1 MGQIIQKLPNTID
14 DCEETY
20 MKQVAFYWKA
30 TGKKAYLGYINS
42 EEYKIFEPEDD
53 RLEYYYHQLV
63 NKAFTIQNLLE
74 VSKGD
79 ARQMAKLVEA
89 PDLKNFYYSDLTP
102 EQIDI
107 TKQVKGKKVPGMHF
121 NPLQHDEVQKV
132 AMEALLS
139 NGLYPVCT
147 YSNELT
153 DSYIMVTCFM
163 KIHDIDNPTDYI
175 EINGCS
181 AMGNLDKFGTGN
193 GMSYAKKYAFLN
205 ALNLKTG
212 MDSEEGYEAKPFK
225 STKESQAKASGSIN
239 QTQQQAGEIDVNIE
253 DIKKSFA
260 NAIHTPRLKHL
271 KDTVYADQ
279 IKYLQ
284 TKNPN
289 ALSELKKVYESRMEQ
304 LSHK

>member
-1 MGQIIQKLPNTID
+1 MKQNIYQKLHKAA
-14 DCEETY
+14 CE
-20 MKQVAFYWKA
+20 A
-30 TGKKAYLGYINS
+30 TG
-42 EEYKIFEPEDD
+42 
-53 RLEYYYHQLV
+53 V
-63 NKAFTIQNLLE
+63 
-74 VSKGD
+74 
-79 ARQMAKLVEA
+79 
-89 PDLKNFYYSDLTP
+89 
-102 EQIDI
+102 
-107 TKQVKGKKVPGMHF
+107 VKGKKVPGMHF

-132 AMEALLS
+132 AMETLLS

-212 MDSEEGYEAKPFK
+212 LDNDDGYKAVPFK
-225 STKESQAKASGSIN
+225 STKESQVKTSGSIS
-239 QTQQQAGEIDVNIE
+239 QTKQQVEEISVDIE
-253 DIKKSFA
+253 DIKNEFA
-260 NAIHTPRLKHL
+260 QAIHLPRLKHL

>member
-1 MGQIIQKLPNTID
+1 MKQNIYQKLHKAA
-14 DCEETY
+14 CEASG
-20 MKQVAFYWKA
+20 V
-30 TGKKAYLGYINS
+30 
-42 EEYKIFEPEDD
+42 
-53 RLEYYYHQLV
+53 
-63 NKAFTIQNLLE
+63 
-74 VSKGD
+74 
-79 ARQMAKLVEA
+79 
-89 PDLKNFYYSDLTP
+89 
-102 EQIDI
+102 
-107 TKQVKGKKVPGMHF
+107 VKGKKVPGMHF

-132 AMEALLS
+132 AMETLLS

-153 DSYIMVTCFM
+153 DNYIMVTCFM
-163 KIHDIDNPTDYI
+163 KIHDIDNPTDYV

-212 MDSEEGYEAKPFK
+212 LDNDDGYEAKPFK
-225 STKESQAKASGSIN
+225 ANKESNAKANDSIN
-239 QTQQQAGEIDVNIE
+239 QTQQLAGEVNINIE
-253 DIKKSFA
+253 DMKKSFA
-260 NAIHTPRLKHL
+260 SAIHLPRLKHL

-289 ALSELKKVYESRMEQ
+289 EFSELKRVYENRMEQ
-304 LSHK
+304 LNSHK

>member
-1 MGQIIQKLPNTID
+1 MKQNIYQKLHKAA
-14 DCEETY
+14 CE
-20 MKQVAFYWKA
+20 A
-30 TGKKAYLGYINS
+30 TG
-42 EEYKIFEPEDD
+42 
-53 RLEYYYHQLV
+53 V
-63 NKAFTIQNLLE
+63 
-74 VSKGD
+74 
-79 ARQMAKLVEA
+79 
-89 PDLKNFYYSDLTP
+89 
-102 EQIDI
+102 
-107 TKQVKGKKVPGMHF
+107 VKGKKVPGMHF

-132 AMEALLS
+132 AMETLLS

-153 DSYIMVTCFM
+153 DSYVMVTCFM

-212 MDSEEGYEAKPFK
+212 LDNDDGYKAVPFK
-225 STKESQAKASGSIN
+225 STKESQAKASGSIS
-239 QTQQQAGEIDVNIE
+239 QTKQQVEEISVDIE
-253 DIKKSFA
+253 DIKNEFA
-260 NAIHTPRLKHL
+260 QAIHLPRLKHL

>member
-1 MGQIIQKLPNTID
+1 MKQNIYQKLHKAA
-14 DCEETY
+14 CEASG
-20 MKQVAFYWKA
+20 V
-30 TGKKAYLGYINS
+30 
-42 EEYKIFEPEDD
+42 
-53 RLEYYYHQLV
+53 
-63 NKAFTIQNLLE
+63 
-74 VSKGD
+74 
-79 ARQMAKLVEA
+79 
-89 PDLKNFYYSDLTP
+89 
-102 EQIDI
+102 
-107 TKQVKGKKVPGMHF
+107 VKGKKVPGMHF

-163 KIHDIDNPTDYI
+163 KIHDIDNPTDYV

-212 MDSEEGYEAKPFK
+212 LDNDDGYEAKPFK
-225 STKESQAKASGSIN
+225 ASKESNATKANDSIN
-239 QTQQQAGEIDVNIE
+239 QTQQLAGEVNINIE
-253 DIKKSFA
+253 DMKKSFA
-260 NAIHTPRLKHL
+260 SAIHLPRLKHL

-289 ALSELKKVYESRMEQ
+289 EFSELKRVYENRMEQ
-304 LSHK
+304 LNSHK

>member
-1 MGQIIQKLPNTID
+1 MKQNIYQKLHKAA
-14 DCEETY
+14 CEASG
-20 MKQVAFYWKA
+20 V
-30 TGKKAYLGYINS
+30 
-42 EEYKIFEPEDD
+42 
-53 RLEYYYHQLV
+53 
-63 NKAFTIQNLLE
+63 
-74 VSKGD
+74 
-79 ARQMAKLVEA
+79 
-89 PDLKNFYYSDLTP
+89 
-102 EQIDI
+102 
-107 TKQVKGKKVPGMHF
+107 VKGKKVPGMHF

-163 KIHDIDNPTDYI
+163 KIHDIDNPTDYV

-212 MDSEEGYEAKPFK
+212 LDNDDGYEAKLFK
-225 STKESQAKASGSIN
+225 SSKESNATKANDSIN
-239 QTQQQAGEIDVNIE
+239 QTQQVAGEVNINIE
-253 DIKKSFA
+253 DMKKSFA
-260 NAIHTPRLKHL
+260 AAIHLPRLKHL

-289 ALSELKKVYESRMEQ
+289 EFSELKRVYENRMEQ
-304 LSHK
+304 LNSHK

>member
-1 MGQIIQKLPNTID
+1 MKQNIYQKLH
-14 DCEETY
+14 
-20 MKQVAFYWKA
+20 KA
-30 TGKKAYLGYINS
+30 AS
-42 EEYKIFEPEDD
+42 EASG
-53 RLEYYYHQLV
+53 V
-63 NKAFTIQNLLE
+63 
-74 VSKGD
+74 
-79 ARQMAKLVEA
+79 
-89 PDLKNFYYSDLTP
+89 
-102 EQIDI
+102 
-107 TKQVKGKKVPGMHF
+107 VKGKKVPGMHF

-132 AMEALLS
+132 AMETLLS

-153 DSYIMVTCFM
+153 DNYIMVTCFM

-212 MDSEEGYEAKPFK
+212 LDNDDGYEAKLFK
-225 STKESQAKASGSIN
+225 SSKESNAKANDSIN
-239 QTQQQAGEIDVNIE
+239 QTQQLAGEVNINIE
-253 DIKKSFA
+253 DMKKSFA
-260 NAIHTPRLKHL
+260 SAIHLPRLKHL

-289 ALSELKKVYESRMEQ
+289 EFSELKRVYENRMEQ
-304 LSHK
+304 LNSHK

>member
-1 MGQIIQKLPNTID
+1 MKQNIYQKLHKAA
-14 DCEETY
+14 CEASG
-20 MKQVAFYWKA
+20 V
-30 TGKKAYLGYINS
+30 
-42 EEYKIFEPEDD
+42 
-53 RLEYYYHQLV
+53 
-63 NKAFTIQNLLE
+63 
-74 VSKGD
+74 
-79 ARQMAKLVEA
+79 
-89 PDLKNFYYSDLTP
+89 
-102 EQIDI
+102 
-107 TKQVKGKKVPGMHF
+107 VKGKKVPGMHF

-212 MDSEEGYEAKPFK
+212 LDNDDGYEAKLFK
-225 STKESQAKASGSIN
+225 SSKESNATKANDSIN
-239 QTQQQAGEIDVNIE
+239 QTQQIAGEVNINIE
-253 DIKKSFA
+253 DMKKSFA
-260 NAIHTPRLKHL
+260 SAIHLPRLKHL

-289 ALSELKKVYESRMEQ
+289 EFSELKRVYEHRMEQ
-304 LSHK
+304 LNSHK